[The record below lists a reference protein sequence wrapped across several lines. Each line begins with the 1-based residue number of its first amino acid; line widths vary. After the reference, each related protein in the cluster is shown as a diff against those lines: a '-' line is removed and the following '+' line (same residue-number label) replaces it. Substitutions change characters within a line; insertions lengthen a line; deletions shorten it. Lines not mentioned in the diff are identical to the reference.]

1 MRVRIC
7 SNPGGRADA
16 TGTAACGGRFTGT
29 ERRMGDWMDEWG
41 QYGPQGERKERLDAL
56 RARLDARP
64 RPDVESEDE
73 DEGPRQDERE
83 EDREDEPAERIPVE
97 PAGEAESTAPLD
109 LEAVAEAGGTEDATA
124 GPSHRR
130 ALRAAAIVLAVLA
143 AGGVGAVAVSGVQ
156 ASQIRGLQAS
166 CQDARHAQ
174 GQAFDRLGEA
184 MHGDA
189 AALSRL
195 PASAVQDPGCFGSIV
210 FCGFG
215 QVVFSGLGVGH
226 ADHSRAVP
234 W

>member
-1 MRVRIC
+1 
-7 SNPGGRADA
+7 
-16 TGTAACGGRFTGT
+16 
-29 ERRMGDWMDEWG
+29 MGDWMDEWG

-83 EDREDEPAERIPVE
+83 EDREDEPTERIPVE

-143 AGGVGAVAVSGVQ
+143 AGGVGAAAVSGVQ

-174 GQAFDRLGEA
+174 GQAFDRLDEA

-195 PASAVQDPGCFGSIV
+195 PASAVQDPGKVTALAALLRNAPKPAAADCAAGGRGGLHAGIDALDVLVQLF
-210 FCGFG
+210 F
-215 QVVFSGLGVGH
+215 VVLV
-226 ADHSRAVP
+226 R
-234 W
+234 

>member
-1 MRVRIC
+1 
-7 SNPGGRADA
+7 
-16 TGTAACGGRFTGT
+16 
-29 ERRMGDWMDEWG
+29 MGDWMDEWG

-64 RPDVESEDE
+64 RPDAEPEGE
-73 DEGPRQDERE
+73 GEGPRQDERE
-83 EDREDEPAERIPVE
+83 EDREDEPTERIPVE

-143 AGGVGAVAVSGVQ
+143 AGGVGAAAVSGVQ

-184 MHGDA
+184 TLGMQPVPNRQA
-189 AALSRL
+189 RTALLVGEVLQLRRPFRYGLL
-195 PASAVQDPGCFGSIV
+195 PSSGRRRGWTGGCGWRGLRPRPGTGWKPRNRSCK
-210 FCGFG
+210 
-215 QVVFSGLGVGH
+215 
-226 ADHSRAVP
+226 P
-234 W
+234 